1 MNKVPDRCGFVA
13 LIGAPNA
20 GKSTLINALVGAKV
34 AIVTHKVQ
42 TTRSRIIGIAIEG
55 RSQLVF
61 VDTPGIFEP
70 RRRLDRAMVSAAWK
84 GAKDADVTA
93 LLIDAAKGYV
103 SDAERIVEGLKKS
116 GNKAILLL
124 NKIDLVK
131 RERLL
136 GLTAEL
142 DATGV
147 FSETFMI
154 SALKGHG
161 LADFKT
167 FLAKNL
173 PEGPWLYPEDQLSD
187 IAERLLAAEI
197 TREQVYLRLHQE
209 LPYHISVAPESWE
222 VGDDGSI
229 RIEQIIH
236 VQRSS
241 QKGMVIGKKGAAL
254 KGIGVA
260 ARIEMEKV
268 FDARVHLFLF
278 VKVSEKWA
286 DQAEHYAKIGLDFVK

>member
-209 LPYHISVAPESWE
+209 LPYHISVVPESWE

>member
-1 MNKVPDRCGFVA
+1 MSEVPDRCGFIA

-136 GLTAEL
+136 ALTAEL

-161 LADFKT
+161 LADFKS
-167 FLAKNL
+167 FLAEHL

-187 IAERLLAAEI
+187 VAERLLAAEI

-209 LPYHISVAPESWE
+209 LPYHISVEPESWQ

-241 QKGMVIGKKGAAL
+241 QKGIVIGKKGAAL
-254 KGIGVA
+254 KGIGTA
-260 ARIEMEKV
+260 ARKEMEKV

-286 DQAEHYAKIGLDFVK
+286 EQAEHYAKIGLDFVK